1 MEAALTGLMEWI
13 QAHPNWAGLF
23 VLVVSALESLLVVG
37 LFVPGTVVMFG
48 IGTMIAAGSMELLP
62 TLLWATVGAVMGD
75 GTSYFIGRFYH
86 QRLRVIWPFRKY
98 PQMIDRGIEFFH
110 RHGGKSI
117 VLARFVGPVRP
128 LVPAVAGMLN
138 MPAKRFFLVNILSAL
153 LWAPAYILPGVLFGA
168 SLGIAAEIAGRLALL
183 LAILL
188 TLLWFSWWLVR
199 RLSRTLQPHA
209 KAVQLGILD
218 WSRRHRAIEP
228 LAAALLDPEHPE
240 ARGMTVLTGLL
251 VLASWSLLI
260 IPRHLKADSL
270 LGNLDLY
277 LFHGLQGLRS
287 PLGDRLLI
295 VITEIGDGWLLY
307 SFTALLSLWLLTR
320 KRWRAALHW
329 LITVACVGLLT
340 EALKLYT
347 AVQRP
352 PLVDSAQMSYAF
364 PSAHASL
371 SVAVFGFLAVIVAR
385 ELRSNWH
392 WVPYSMAVFM
402 VVAIGFSRLYLG
414 VHWLSDVLAGWSLG
428 LAWVA
433 LMGIAYRHHPAPAVS
448 TKIFAPLAVS
458 TLLLLAGFYSSQQLD
473 KDLVFY
479 RPLTTTPVSL
489 NRNDWIDAGWKALP
503 AYRDDLEARRMHPL
517 DLQWSGEIQAIE
529 THLKSRGWQTWKS
542 ADAGNM
548 LVLFNGDA
556 SIQELP
562 VLPQVHQGET
572 QQLLLVR
579 DLAED
584 SRLLALRLWKTEYRV
599 ADQQSPLWVGNVS
612 YLFVDARLRLL
623 RFLRTEADFNSALD
637 LFSQHIGEVEVH
649 RVQRDI
655 PADTDKLVTW
665 DGRVLL
671 IGFPTAPTPNPP
683 SGVINRFQ

>member
-1 MEAALTGLMEWI
+1 MEAALTSLMEWI

-23 VLVVSALESLLVVG
+23 VLVVSALESFLVVG
-37 LFVPGTVVMFG
+37 LFVPGTIVMFG
-48 IGTMIAAGSMELLP
+48 IGAMIAAGSMELLP
-62 TLLWATVGAVMGD
+62 TLLWAAVGAVLGD

-98 PQMIDRGIEFFH
+98 PKMIGRGVEFFH
-110 RHGGKSI
+110 RHGGKSV

-138 MPAKRFFLVNILSAL
+138 MPAERFFLFNILSAL

-183 LAILL
+183 LATLL

-209 KAVQLGILD
+209 KAIQLGILD
-218 WSRRHRAIEP
+218 WSQRHRSIKP

-251 VLASWSLLI
+251 LLASWALLV
-260 IPRHLKADSL
+260 IPRHLAADSL

-277 LFHGLQGLRS
+277 LFHWLQGLRS

-295 VITEIGDGWLLY
+295 VVTELGDGLLLY
-307 SFTALLSLWLLTR
+307 SFTALLSLWLLAR

-347 AVQRP
+347 AVERP
-352 PLVDSAQMSYAF
+352 PLLDSAQMSYAF

-371 SVAVFGFLAVIVAR
+371 SVAVFGFLAVSVAR

-448 TKIFAPLAVS
+448 TKIFTPLAVS
-458 TLLLLAGFYSSQQLD
+458 TLILLAGFYGSQQLD
-473 KDLVFY
+473 KDLAFY

-489 NRNDWIDAGWKALP
+489 SRSDWIDDGWKALP
-503 AYRDDLEARRMHPL
+503 AYRDDLEARRIHPL

-529 THLKSRGWQTWKS
+529 THLKSRGWRTRKS
-542 ADAGNM
+542 ADARDM

-556 SIQELP
+556 SLRELP
-562 VLPQVHQGET
+562 VLPQVHQGES

-579 DLAED
+579 DLADD
-584 SRLLALRLWKTEYRV
+584 SRLLALRLWKTEYRIG
-599 ADQQSPLWVGNVS
+599 DQQSPLWVGNVS
-612 YLFVDARLRLL
+612 YLFVDERLRLL
-623 RFLRTEADFNSALD
+623 RFLRTDADFSSALD
-637 LFSQHIGEVEVH
+637 LFSQDIGDVALQ

-655 PADTDKLVTW
+655 PADANKLATW

-671 IGFPTAPTPNPP
+671 IGFPMT
-683 SGVINRFQ
+683 R

>member
-1 MEAALTGLMEWI
+1 MEAALTSLMEWI

-23 VLVVSALESLLVVG
+23 VLVVSALESFLVVG
-37 LFVPGTVVMFG
+37 LFVPGTIVMFG
-48 IGTMIAAGSMELLP
+48 IGAMIAAGSMELLP
-62 TLLWATVGAVMGD
+62 TLLWAAVGAVLGD

-98 PQMIDRGIEFFH
+98 PKMIGRGVEFFH
-110 RHGGKSI
+110 RHGGKSV

-138 MPAKRFFLVNILSAL
+138 MPADRFFLVNILSAL

-183 LAILL
+183 LATLL

-209 KAVQLGILD
+209 KAIQLGILD
-218 WSRRHRAIEP
+218 WSQRHRSIKP

-251 VLASWSLLI
+251 LLASWALLV
-260 IPRHLKADSL
+260 IPRHLAADSL

-277 LFHGLQGLRS
+277 LFHWLQGLRS

-295 VITEIGDGWLLY
+295 VVTELGDGLLLY
-307 SFTALLSLWLLTR
+307 SFTALLSLWLLAR
-320 KRWRAALHW
+320 KHWRAALHW

-347 AVQRP
+347 AVERP
-352 PLVDSAQMSYAF
+352 PLLNSAQMSYAF

-385 ELRSNWH
+385 ELRNNWH

-448 TKIFAPLAVS
+448 TKILTPLAVS
-458 TLLLLAGFYSSQQLD
+458 TLILLAGFYGSQQLD
-473 KDLVFY
+473 KDLAFY

-489 NRNDWIDAGWKALP
+489 NRSDWIDDGWKALP
-503 AYRDDLEARRMHPL
+503 AYRDDLEARRIHPL

-529 THLKSRGWQTWKS
+529 THLKSRGWRTRKS
-542 ADAGNM
+542 ADARDM

-556 SIQELP
+556 SLRELP
-562 VLPQVHQGET
+562 VLPQVHQGES

-579 DLAED
+579 DLADD
-584 SRLLALRLWKTEYRV
+584 SRLLALRLWKTEYRIG
-599 ADQQSPLWVGNVS
+599 DQQSPLWVGNVS
-612 YLFVDARLRLL
+612 YLFVDERLRLL
-623 RFLRTEADFNSALD
+623 RFLRTDADFSSALD
-637 LFSQHIGEVEVH
+637 LFSQDIGDVALQ

-655 PADTDKLVTW
+655 PADANKLATW

-671 IGFPTAPTPNPP
+671 IGFPMT
-683 SGVINRFQ
+683 R

>member
-1 MEAALTGLMEWI
+1 MMEAALTSLMEWI

-23 VLVVSALESLLVVG
+23 VLVVSALESFLVVG
-37 LFVPGTVVMFG
+37 LFVPGTIVMFG
-48 IGTMIAAGSMELLP
+48 IGAMIAAGSMELLP
-62 TLLWATVGAVMGD
+62 TLLWAAVGAVLGD

-98 PQMIDRGIEFFH
+98 PKMIGRGVEFFH
-110 RHGGKSI
+110 RHGGKSV

-138 MPAKRFFLVNILSAL
+138 MPAERFFLVNILSAL

-183 LAILL
+183 LATLL

-209 KAVQLGILD
+209 KAIQLGILD
-218 WSRRHRAIEP
+218 WSQRHRSIKP

-251 VLASWSLLI
+251 LLASWALLV
-260 IPRHLKADSL
+260 IPRHLAADSL

-277 LFHGLQGLRS
+277 LFHWLQGLRS

-295 VITEIGDGWLLY
+295 VVTEIGDGWLLY
-307 SFTALLSLWLLTR
+307 SFTALLSLWLLAR

-347 AVQRP
+347 AVERP
-352 PLVDSAQMSYAF
+352 PLLNSAQMSYAF

-385 ELRSNWH
+385 ELRNNWH

-448 TKIFAPLAVS
+448 TKIFTPLAVS
-458 TLLLLAGFYSSQQLD
+458 TLILLAGFYGSQQLD
-473 KDLVFY
+473 KDLAFY

-489 NRNDWIDAGWKALP
+489 NRSDWIDDGWKALP
-503 AYRDDLEARRMHPL
+503 AYRDDLEARRIHPL

-529 THLKSRGWQTWKS
+529 THLKSRGWRTRKS
-542 ADAGNM
+542 ADARDM

-556 SIQELP
+556 SLRELP
-562 VLPQVHQGET
+562 VLPQVHQGES

-579 DLAED
+579 DLADD
-584 SRLLALRLWKTEYRV
+584 SRLLALRLWKTEYRIG
-599 ADQQSPLWVGNVS
+599 DQQSPLWVGNVS
-612 YLFVDARLRLL
+612 YLFVDERLRLL
-623 RFLRTEADFNSALD
+623 RFLRTDADFSSALD
-637 LFSQHIGEVEVH
+637 LFSQDIGDVALQ

-655 PADTDKLVTW
+655 PADANKLATW

-671 IGFPTAPTPNPP
+671 IGFPMRERLPAA
-683 SGVINRFQ
+683 R

>member
-1 MEAALTGLMEWI
+1 MMEAALTSLMEWI

-23 VLVVSALESLLVVG
+23 VLVVSALESFLVVG

-62 TLLWATVGAVMGD
+62 TLLWAAVGAVLGD

-98 PQMIDRGIEFFH
+98 PMMIGRGVEFFH
-110 RHGGKSI
+110 RHGGKSV

-138 MPAKRFFLVNILSAL
+138 MPADRFFLVNILSAL

-209 KAVQLGILD
+209 KAIQLGILD
-218 WSRRHRAIEP
+218 WSQRHRSIKP

-251 VLASWSLLI
+251 LLASWALLI
-260 IPRHLKADSL
+260 IPRHLAADSL

-277 LFHGLQGLRS
+277 LFHWLQGLRS

-295 VITEIGDGWLLY
+295 VVTELGDGLLLY
-307 SFTALLSLWLLTR
+307 SFTALLSLWLLAR

-347 AVQRP
+347 AVERP
-352 PLVDSAQMSYAF
+352 PLLNSAQMSYAF

-385 ELRSNWH
+385 ELRNNWH

-448 TKIFAPLAVS
+448 TKIFTPLAVS
-458 TLLLLAGFYSSQQLD
+458 TLLLLAGFYGSQQLD
-473 KDLVFY
+473 KDLAFY

-489 NRNDWIDAGWKALP
+489 NRSDWIDDGWKALP
-503 AYRDDLEARRMHPL
+503 AYRDDLEARRIHPL

-529 THLKSRGWQTWKS
+529 THLKSRGWRTRKS
-542 ADAGNM
+542 ADARDM

-556 SIQELP
+556 SLRELP
-562 VLPQVHQGET
+562 VLPQVHQGES

-579 DLAED
+579 DLADD
-584 SRLLALRLWKTEYRV
+584 SRLLALRLWKTEYRIG
-599 ADQQSPLWVGNVS
+599 DQQSPLWVGNVS
-612 YLFVDARLRLL
+612 YLFVDEHLRLL
-623 RFLRTEADFNSALD
+623 RFLRTDADFSSALD
-637 LFSQHIGEVEVH
+637 LFSQDIGDVAVQ
-649 RVQRDI
+649 RVQREI
-655 PADTDKLVTW
+655 PADADKLATW

-671 IGFPTAPTPNPP
+671 IGFPMRERLPAA
-683 SGVINRFQ
+683 R

>member
-1 MEAALTGLMEWI
+1 MMEAALTSLMEWI

-23 VLVVSALESLLVVG
+23 VLVVSALESFLVVG

-62 TLLWATVGAVMGD
+62 TLLWAAVGAVLGD

-98 PQMIDRGIEFFH
+98 PMMIGRGVEFFH
-110 RHGGKSI
+110 RHGGKSV

-138 MPAKRFFLVNILSAL
+138 MPADRFFLVNILSAL

-209 KAVQLGILD
+209 KAIQLGILD
-218 WSRRHRAIEP
+218 WSRRHRSIKP

-251 VLASWSLLI
+251 LLASWALLI
-260 IPRHLKADSL
+260 IPRHLAADSL

-277 LFHGLQGLRS
+277 LFHWLQGLRS

-295 VITEIGDGWLLY
+295 VVTELGDGLLLY
-307 SFTALLSLWLLTR
+307 SFTALLSLWLLAR

-340 EALKLYT
+340 EALKLFT
-347 AVQRP
+347 AVERP
-352 PLVDSAQMSYAF
+352 PLLNSAQMSYAF

-385 ELRSNWH
+385 ELRNNWH

-458 TLLLLAGFYSSQQLD
+458 TLLLLAGFYGSQQLD
-473 KDLVFY
+473 KDLAFY

-489 NRNDWIDAGWKALP
+489 NRSDWIDDGWKALP
-503 AYRDDLEARRMHPL
+503 AYRDDLEARRIHPL

-529 THLKSRGWQTWKS
+529 THLKSRGWRTRKS
-542 ADAGNM
+542 ADARDM

-556 SIQELP
+556 SLRELP
-562 VLPQVHQGET
+562 VLPQVHQGES

-579 DLAED
+579 DLADD
-584 SRLLALRLWKTEYRV
+584 SRLLALRLWKTEYRIG
-599 ADQQSPLWVGNVS
+599 DQQSPLWVGNVS
-612 YLFVDARLRLL
+612 YLFVDEQLRLI
-623 RFLRTEADFNSALD
+623 RFLRTDADFSSALD
-637 LFSQHIGEVEVH
+637 LFSQDIGDVAVQ
-649 RVQRDI
+649 RVQREI
-655 PADTDKLVTW
+655 PADADKLATW

-671 IGFPTAPTPNPP
+671 ISFPMT
-683 SGVINRFQ
+683 R

>member
-1 MEAALTGLMEWI
+1 M
-13 QAHPNWAGLF
+13 
-23 VLVVSALESLLVVG
+23 
-37 LFVPGTVVMFG
+37 
-48 IGTMIAAGSMELLP
+48 
-62 TLLWATVGAVMGD
+62 
-75 GTSYFIGRFYH
+75 IGRG
-86 QRLRVIWPFRKY
+86 V
-98 PQMIDRGIEFFH
+98 EFFH
-110 RHGGKSI
+110 RHGGKSV

-138 MPAKRFFLVNILSAL
+138 MPAKRFFLVNVLSAL

-183 LAILL
+183 LATLL

-209 KAVQLGILD
+209 QAVQLGILD
-218 WSRRHRAIEP
+218 WSRRHRSIEP

-251 VLASWSLLI
+251 VLASLALLI
-260 IPRHLKADSL
+260 IPRHLTADSL
-270 LGNLDLY
+270 IGNLDLY
-277 LFHGLQGLRS
+277 LFHWLQGLRS

-295 VITEIGDGWLLY
+295 VVTEIGDGWLLY
-307 SFTALLSLWLLTR
+307 SFTALLSLWLLAR

-347 AVQRP
+347 AVERP
-352 PLVDSAQMSYAF
+352 PMLNSEQMSYAF

-448 TKIFAPLAVS
+448 TKILTPLAIS
-458 TLLLLAGFYSSQQLD
+458 ALLLLAGFYSSQQLH
-473 KDLVFY
+473 KDLAFY
-479 RPLTTTPVSL
+479 RPLTTTPVAL
-489 NRNDWIDAGWKALP
+489 ARNDWIDGGWKALP
-503 AYRDDLEARRMHPL
+503 AYRDDLEARRLHPL
-517 DLQWSGEIQAIE
+517 DLQWSGDIQAIE
-529 THLKSRGWQTWKS
+529 THLKNRGWQSPKS
-542 ADAGNM
+542 AEAHNM
-548 LVLFNGDA
+548 LGLLNGDA
-556 SIQELP
+556 GIRELP
-562 VLPQVHQGET
+562 VLPQVHQGEA
-572 QQLLLVR
+572 QQLLLVHE
-579 DLAED
+579 LADD
-584 SRLLALRLWKTEYRV
+584 SRLLALRLWKTEYRIT
-599 ADQQSPLWVGNVS
+599 DRQSPLWVGNVS
-612 YLFVDARLRLL
+612 YLLVDARLRLL
-623 RFLRTEADFNSALD
+623 RFLRTDADFNRALD
-637 LFSQHIGEVEVH
+637 LFLQDIGDVA
-649 RVQRDI
+649 VQPVRRTI
-655 PADTDKLVTW
+655 PADANKPATW

-671 IGFPTAPTPNPP
+671 IGFPMEK
-683 SGVINRFQ
+683 

>member
-1 MEAALTGLMEWI
+1 MEAALTSLMEWI

-23 VLVVSALESLLVVG
+23 VLVVSALESFLVVG
-37 LFVPGTVVMFG
+37 LFVPGTIVMFG
-48 IGTMIAAGSMELLP
+48 IGAMIAAGSMELLP
-62 TLLWATVGAVMGD
+62 TLLWAAVGAVLGD

-98 PQMIDRGIEFFH
+98 PKMIGRGVEFFH
-110 RHGGKSI
+110 RHGGKSV

-138 MPAKRFFLVNILSAL
+138 MPADRFFLVNILSAL

-183 LAILL
+183 LATLL

-209 KAVQLGILD
+209 KAIQLGILD
-218 WSRRHRAIEP
+218 WSQRHRSIKP

-251 VLASWSLLI
+251 LLASWALLV
-260 IPRHLKADSL
+260 IPRHLAADSL

-277 LFHGLQGLRS
+277 LFHWLQGLRS

-295 VITEIGDGWLLY
+295 VVTELGDGLLLY
-307 SFTALLSLWLLTR
+307 SFTALLSLWLLAR
-320 KRWRAALHW
+320 KHWRAALHW

-347 AVQRP
+347 AVERP
-352 PLVDSAQMSYAF
+352 PLLNSAQMSYAF

-385 ELRSNWH
+385 ELRNNWH

-448 TKIFAPLAVS
+448 TKIFTPLAVS
-458 TLLLLAGFYSSQQLD
+458 TLILLAGFYGSQQLD
-473 KDLVFY
+473 KDLAFY

-489 NRNDWIDAGWKALP
+489 NRSDWIDDGWKALP
-503 AYRDDLEARRMHPL
+503 AYRDDLEARRIHPL

-529 THLKSRGWQTWKS
+529 THLKSRGWRTRKS
-542 ADAGNM
+542 ADARDM

-556 SIQELP
+556 SLRELP
-562 VLPQVHQGET
+562 VLPQVHQGES

-579 DLAED
+579 DLADD
-584 SRLLALRLWKTEYRV
+584 SRLLALRLWKTEYRIG
-599 ADQQSPLWVGNVS
+599 DQQSPLWVGNVS
-612 YLFVDARLRLL
+612 YLFVDERLRLL
-623 RFLRTEADFNSALD
+623 RFLRTDADFSSALD
-637 LFSQHIGEVEVH
+637 LFSQDIGDVALQ

-655 PADTDKLVTW
+655 PADANKLATW

-671 IGFPTAPTPNPP
+671 IGFPMRERLPAA
-683 SGVINRFQ
+683 R

>member
-1 MEAALTGLMEWI
+1 MEAALTSLMEWI

-23 VLVVSALESLLVVG
+23 VLIVSALESLLVVG
-37 LFVPGTVVMFG
+37 LFMPGTVIMFG
-48 IGTMIAAGSMELLP
+48 IGAMIAAGSMELLP
-62 TLLWATVGAVMGD
+62 TLLWAAVGAVIGD

-98 PQMIDRGIEFFH
+98 PQMIGRGVEFFH
-110 RHGGKSI
+110 SHGGKSI

-128 LVPAVAGMLN
+128 LLPAVAGMLN
-138 MPAKRFFLVNILSAL
+138 MPTRRFFLVNILSAL

-209 KAVQLGILD
+209 KAIQLGILD
-218 WSRRHRAIEP
+218 WSRQHRAIDP
-228 LAAALLDPEHPE
+228 LASALLDPEHPE

-251 VLASWSLLI
+251 VLASWALLI
-260 IPRHLKADSL
+260 IPRHLTADSL

-277 LFHGLQGLRS
+277 LFHWLQGLRS
-287 PLGDRLLI
+287 PPGDRLLI
-295 VITEIGDGWLLY
+295 VVTEIGDSWVLY
-307 SFTALLSLWLLTR
+307 SFTALLSLWLLART
-320 KRWRAALHW
+320 RWRAALHW

-340 EALKLYT
+340 EALKLYA
-347 AVQRP
+347 AVERP
-352 PLVDSAQMSYAF
+352 PLLDTAQMSYAF

-433 LMGIAYRHHPAPAVS
+433 LMGIAYRHHPAPAIS
-448 TKIFAPLAVS
+448 TKIFTPLAVS

-473 KDLVFY
+473 EDLVSY
-479 RPLTTTPVSL
+479 RPLAMTPVSL
-489 NRNDWIDAGWKALP
+489 NANDWIDGGWKALP
-503 AYRDDLEARRMHPL
+503 AYRDDLEARHIHPL

-529 THLKSRGWQTWKS
+529 THLKDRGWRTRKN
-542 ADAGNM
+542 ADARNM
-548 LVLFNGDA
+548 LVLFNSDA

-579 DLAED
+579 ELADD

-599 ADQQSPLWVGNVS
+599 PDQLSPLWVGNVS
-612 YLFVDARLRLL
+612 YLFIDARLRLL
-623 RFLRTEADFNSALD
+623 RFLRTDANFNDALD
-637 LFSQHIGEVEVH
+637 RFSQDIGEVEIH

-655 PADTDKLVTW
+655 LDGANTLVTW
-665 DGRVLL
+665 DGKVLL
-671 IGFPTAPTPNPP
+671 IGFPTA
-683 SGVINRFQ
+683 R

>member
-1 MEAALTGLMEWI
+1 MEAALTSLMDWI

-23 VLVVSALESLLVVG
+23 VLVVSALESFLVVG

-62 TLLWATVGAVMGD
+62 TLMWATVGAVIGD
-75 GTSYFIGRFYH
+75 GTSYLIGRCYH

-98 PQMIDRGIEFFH
+98 PHMINRGVDFFH
-110 RHGGKSI
+110 RHGGKSL
-117 VLARFVGPVRP
+117 VMARFVGPVRP

-138 MPAKRFFLVNILSAL
+138 MPADRFFLVNVFSAL

-209 KAVQLGILD
+209 KAIQLGVLD

-251 VLASWSLLI
+251 LLASWALLI
-260 IPRHLKADSL
+260 IPTHLSADSL

-277 LFHGLQGLRS
+277 LFHWLQGLRS
-287 PLGDRLLI
+287 PLGDRML
-295 VITEIGDGWLLY
+295 VVVTEIGDGWVLY
-307 SFTALLSLWLLTR
+307 SFTGLLSLWLLAR

-347 AVQRP
+347 AVERP
-352 PLVDSAQMSYAF
+352 PSLYSAQMSYAF

-385 ELRSNWH
+385 ELRNNWH

-402 VVAIGFSRLYLG
+402 VVAISFSRLYLG

-428 LAWVA
+428 LVWVA
-433 LMGIAYRHHPAPAVS
+433 LMGIAYLHHPAPAVS
-448 TKIFAPLAVS
+448 TRLFTPLAVA
-458 TLLLLAGFYSSQQLD
+458 TLLLMTAFYSAQQLD

-479 RPLTTTPVSL
+479 RPLTTSPLAL
-489 NRNDWIDAGWKALP
+489 NTNDWIDGGWKALP
-503 AYRDDLEARRMHPL
+503 AYRDDLEARHLHPL
-517 DLQWSGEIQAIE
+517 DLQWGGELQAIA
-529 THLKSRGWQTWKS
+529 TYLKSHGWRSAKS
-542 ADAGNM
+542 ADAHSM
-548 LVLFNGDA
+548 LTFFNTDA
-556 SIQELP
+556 DIQEIP

-572 QQLLLVR
+572 QRLLLVR
-579 DLAED
+579 DLEED
-584 SRLLALRLWKTEYRV
+584 SRLLALRLWGTEYRIS
-599 ADQQSPLWVGNVS
+599 DQNVPLWVGNIS
-612 YLFVDARLRLL
+612 YLSIDTRLRLL
-623 RFLRTEADFNSALD
+623 RFLRTGADFSGALQ
-637 LFSQHIGEVEVH
+637 LFTENISHVDVH
-649 RVQRDI
+649 RVQRNI
-655 PADTDKLVTW
+655 LAVADDLMTW
-665 DGRVLL
+665 DGQVLL
-671 IGFPTAPTPNPP
+671 ISFPTAEQ
-683 SGVINRFQ
+683 SR

>member
-1 MEAALTGLMEWI
+1 
-13 QAHPNWAGLF
+13 
-23 VLVVSALESLLVVG
+23 
-37 LFVPGTVVMFG
+37 
-48 IGTMIAAGSMELLP
+48 
-62 TLLWATVGAVMGD
+62 
-75 GTSYFIGRFYH
+75 
-86 QRLRVIWPFRKY
+86 
-98 PQMIDRGIEFFH
+98 
-110 RHGGKSI
+110 
-117 VLARFVGPVRP
+117 
-128 LVPAVAGMLN
+128 
-138 MPAKRFFLVNILSAL
+138 
-153 LWAPAYILPGVLFGA
+153 
-168 SLGIAAEIAGRLALL
+168 
-183 LAILL
+183 
-188 TLLWFSWWLVR
+188 
-199 RLSRTLQPHA
+199 
-209 KAVQLGILD
+209 
-218 WSRRHRAIEP
+218 
-228 LAAALLDPEHPE
+228 
-240 ARGMTVLTGLL
+240 
-251 VLASWSLLI
+251 
-260 IPRHLKADSL
+260 
-270 LGNLDLY
+270 
-277 LFHGLQGLRS
+277 
-287 PLGDRLLI
+287 
-295 VITEIGDGWLLY
+295 
-307 SFTALLSLWLLTR
+307 
-320 KRWRAALHW
+320 
-329 LITVACVGLLT
+329 
-340 EALKLYT
+340 
-347 AVQRP
+347 
-352 PLVDSAQMSYAF
+352 
-364 PSAHASL
+364 
-371 SVAVFGFLAVIVAR
+371 
-385 ELRSNWH
+385 
-392 WVPYSMAVFM
+392 MAVFM

-489 NRNDWIDAGWKALP
+489 NRNDWIGAGWKALP

-529 THLKSRGWQTWKS
+529 THLKSRGWRTWKS
-542 ADAGNM
+542 ADARNM

-623 RFLRTEADFNSALD
+623 RFLRTDADFNSALD
-637 LFSQHIGEVEVH
+637 LFSQHIGGIEVH
-649 RVQRDI
+649 RVQRNI

-671 IGFPTAPTPNPP
+671 IDFPAAPTPNPP
-683 SGVINRFQ
+683 SGVINHFQ

>member
-1 MEAALTGLMEWI
+1 
-13 QAHPNWAGLF
+13 
-23 VLVVSALESLLVVG
+23 
-37 LFVPGTVVMFG
+37 
-48 IGTMIAAGSMELLP
+48 
-62 TLLWATVGAVMGD
+62 VMGD

-98 PQMIDRGIEFFH
+98 PQMIGRGIEFFH

-138 MPAKRFFLVNILSAL
+138 MPARRFFLVNILSAL

-209 KAVQLGILD
+209 KALQLGVLY

-251 VLASWSLLI
+251 VLASWALLI
-260 IPRHLKADSL
+260 IPRHLTADSL

-277 LFHGLQGLRS
+277 LFHWLQGLRS
-287 PLGDRLLI
+287 PLGDHLLI
-295 VITEIGDGWLLY
+295 VVTEIGDGWVLY
-307 SFTALLSLWLLTR
+307 SFTALLSVWLLAL

-329 LITVACVGLLT
+329 LVTVSCVGLLT

-347 AVQRP
+347 AVERP
-352 PLVDSAQMSYAF
+352 PLLYSAQMSYAF

-385 ELRSNWH
+385 ELRNNWH

-428 LAWVA
+428 LVWVA
-433 LMGIAYRHHPAPAVS
+433 LMGIAYRHHPAPALS
-448 TKIFAPLAVS
+448 IRIFTPLAIS
-458 TLLLLAGFYSSQQLD
+458 TLLLLAGLYSSQQLD

-479 RPLTTTPVSL
+479 RPLTTKPVSL
-489 NRNDWIDAGWKALP
+489 TRSDWIDAGWKALP

-517 DLQWSGEIQAIE
+517 DLQWNGEMQAIE
-529 THLKSRGWQTWKS
+529 THLKDRGWQTRKG
-542 ADAGNM
+542 ATAGNM

-562 VLPQVHQGET
+562 VLPQVHKGET

-579 DLAED
+579 DLPVD
-584 SRLLALRLWKTEYRV
+584 SGLLVLRLWKTEYRV
-599 ADQQSPLWVGNVS
+599 ADKQSPLWVGNVS
-612 YLFVDARLRLL
+612 YLFIDARLRLL
-623 RFLRTEADFNSALD
+623 RFLHTDTDFNSALD
-637 LFSQHIGEVEVH
+637 LFAQDTEDLEVH

-655 PADTDKLVTW
+655 LADADKLVTW

-671 IGFPTAPTPNPP
+671 IDFPTT
-683 SGVINRFQ
+683 R

>member
-1 MEAALTGLMEWI
+1 MEAALTSLMEWI
-13 QAHPNWAGLF
+13 QAHPNWASLF
-23 VLVVSALESLLVVG
+23 VLVVSALESFLVVG

-48 IGTMIAAGSMELLP
+48 IGAMIAAGSMELMP
-62 TLLWATVGAVMGD
+62 TLLWAAVGAVIGD

-98 PQMIDRGIEFFH
+98 PQMIGRGVEFFH
-110 RHGGKSI
+110 SHGGKSI

-138 MPAKRFFLVNILSAL
+138 MPAKRFFLVNVLSAL

-199 RLSRTLQPHA
+199 RLSRSLQPRA
-209 KAVQLGILD
+209 RAVQLGILD
-218 WSRRHRAIEP
+218 WSRRHRSIEP

-251 VLASWSLLI
+251 VLASWALLI
-260 IPRHLKADSL
+260 IPRHLAADSL

-277 LFHGLQGLRS
+277 LFHWLQGLRS

-295 VITEIGDGWLLY
+295 VVTEIGDGWLLY
-307 SFTALLSLWLLTR
+307 SFTALLSLWLFAR

-352 PLVDSAQMSYAF
+352 PLLDSAQMSYAF

-448 TKIFAPLAVS
+448 TRIFTPLAVS
-458 TLLLLAGFYSSQQLD
+458 TLLLLTVFYSSQRLD

-489 NRNDWIDAGWKALP
+489 NGNDWIDAGWKALP

-517 DLQWSGEIQAIE
+517 NLQWSGDIQAIE
-529 THLKSRGWQTWKS
+529 THLKNRGWQSPKS
-542 ADAGNM
+542 AEAHNM
-548 LVLFNGDA
+548 LGLFNGDA
-556 SIQELP
+556 GIRELP
-562 VLPQVHQGET
+562 VLPQLHQGES
-572 QQLLLVR
+572 QQLLLIR
-579 DLAED
+579 DLPED
-584 SRLLALRLWKTEYRV
+584 SRLLALRLWKTEYRI
-599 ADQQSPLWVGNVS
+599 ANQQSPLWVGNVS
-612 YLFVDARLRLL
+612 YLFVDTRLRLL
-623 RFLRTEADFNSALD
+623 RFLRTDADFNSALD
-637 LFSQHIGEVEVH
+637 LFLQDIGDVA
-649 RVQRDI
+649 VQRVRRTI
-655 PADTDKLVTW
+655 PADANKLATW

-671 IGFPTAPTPNPP
+671 IGFPMEK
-683 SGVINRFQ
+683 

>member
-1 MEAALTGLMEWI
+1 MEAALTSLMEWI
-13 QAHPNWAGLF
+13 QAHPNWASLF
-23 VLVVSALESLLVVG
+23 VLVVSALESFLVVG

-48 IGTMIAAGSMELLP
+48 IGTMIAAGSMELMP
-62 TLLWATVGAVMGD
+62 TLLWAAVGAVLGD

-98 PQMIDRGIEFFH
+98 PQMIGRGVEFFH
-110 RHGGKSI
+110 RHGGKSV

-138 MPAKRFFLVNILSAL
+138 MPAERFFLVNILSAL

-199 RLSRTLQPHA
+199 RLSRTLQPHTQ
-209 KAVQLGILD
+209 AVQLGILD
-218 WSRRHRAIEP
+218 WSRRHRSIEP

-251 VLASWSLLI
+251 VLASLALLI
-260 IPRHLKADSL
+260 IPRHLAADNSL

-277 LFHGLQGLRS
+277 LFHWLQGLRS

-295 VITEIGDGWLLY
+295 VVTEIGDGWLLY
-307 SFTALLSLWLLTR
+307 SFTALLSLWLLAR

-329 LITVACVGLLT
+329 LISVACVGLLT

-347 AVQRP
+347 AVERP
-352 PLVDSAQMSYAF
+352 PMLNSEQMSYAF

-392 WVPYSMAVFM
+392 WVPYSTAVFM

-448 TKIFAPLAVS
+448 TKTFTPLAVS
-458 TLLLLAGFYSSQQLD
+458 ALLLLVGFYSSQQLD

-489 NRNDWIDAGWKALP
+489 TKHDWIDGGWKALP
-503 AYRDDLEARRMHPL
+503 AYRDDLEARRVHPL
-517 DLQWSGEIQAIE
+517 DLQWNGDIQAIE
-529 THLKSRGWQTWKS
+529 THLKNRGWQFRKS
-542 ADAGNM
+542 AEAHNM
-548 LVLFNGDA
+548 LALFNGDA
-556 SIQELP
+556 GIRELP
-562 VLPQVHQGET
+562 VLPQVHQGEA

-579 DLAED
+579 ELADD
-584 SRLLALRLWKTEYRV
+584 SRLLALRLWKTEYRI
-599 ADQQSPLWVGNVS
+599 ADRQSPLWVGNVA
-612 YLFVDARLRLL
+612 YLLVDARLRLL
-623 RFLRTEADFNSALD
+623 RFLRTDTDFNSALD
-637 LFSQHIGEVEVH
+637 LFLEDIGDVAVQ
-649 RVQRDI
+649 RVRRDI
-655 PADTDKLVTW
+655 PTDADKLATW

-671 IGFPTAPTPNPP
+671 IGFPTTTRTP
-683 SGVINRFQ
+683 

>member
-1 MEAALTGLMEWI
+1 MMEAALTSLMEWI

-23 VLVVSALESLLVVG
+23 VLVVSALESFLVVG
-37 LFVPGTVVMFG
+37 LFVPGTIVMFG
-48 IGTMIAAGSMELLP
+48 IGAMIAAGSMELLP
-62 TLLWATVGAVMGD
+62 TLLWAAVGAVLGD

-98 PQMIDRGIEFFH
+98 PKMIGRGVEFFH
-110 RHGGKSI
+110 RHGGKSV

-138 MPAKRFFLVNILSAL
+138 MPAERFFLFNILSAL

-183 LAILL
+183 LATLL

-209 KAVQLGILD
+209 KAIQLGILD
-218 WSRRHRAIEP
+218 WSQRHRSIKP

-251 VLASWSLLI
+251 LLASWALLV
-260 IPRHLKADSL
+260 IPRHLAADSL

-277 LFHGLQGLRS
+277 LFHWLQGLRS

-295 VITEIGDGWLLY
+295 VVTELGDGLLLY
-307 SFTALLSLWLLTR
+307 SFTALLSLWLLAR
-320 KRWRAALHW
+320 KHWRAALHW

-347 AVQRP
+347 AVERP
-352 PLVDSAQMSYAF
+352 PLLDSAQMSYAF

-385 ELRSNWH
+385 ELRNNWH

-433 LMGIAYRHHPAPAVS
+433 LMGIAYRQHPAPAVS
-448 TKIFAPLAVS
+448 TKIFTPLAVS
-458 TLLLLAGFYSSQQLD
+458 TLILLASFYSSQQLD
-473 KDLVFY
+473 KDLAFY

-489 NRNDWIDAGWKALP
+489 NRSDWINDGWKALP
-503 AYRDDLEARRMHPL
+503 AYRDDLEARRIHPL

-529 THLKSRGWQTWKS
+529 THLKSRGWRTRKS
-542 ADAGNM
+542 ADARDM

-556 SIQELP
+556 SLRELP
-562 VLPQVHQGET
+562 VLPQVHQGES

-579 DLAED
+579 DLADD
-584 SRLLALRLWKTEYRV
+584 SRLLALRLWKTEYRIG
-599 ADQQSPLWVGNVS
+599 DQQSPLWVGNVS
-612 YLFVDARLRLL
+612 YLFVDERLRLL
-623 RFLRTEADFNSALD
+623 RFLRTDADFSSALD
-637 LFSQHIGEVEVH
+637 LFSQDIGDVAVQ
-649 RVQRDI
+649 RVQREI
-655 PADTDKLVTW
+655 PADANKLATW

-671 IGFPTAPTPNPP
+671 IGFPMRERLPAA
-683 SGVINRFQ
+683 R

>member
-1 MEAALTGLMEWI
+1 MEAALSSLMEWI
-13 QAHPNWAGLF
+13 QTHPHWASLF
-23 VLVVSALESLLVVG
+23 VLVVSALESFLVVG

-48 IGTMIAAGSMELLP
+48 IGAMIAAGSMDLLP
-62 TLLWATVGAVMGD
+62 TLLWATVGAVLGD

-98 PQMIDRGIEFFH
+98 PQMIGRGVEFFH

-117 VLARFVGPVRP
+117 VMARFVGPVRP

-138 MPAKRFFLVNILSAL
+138 MPAERFFLVNILSAL
-153 LWAPAYILPGVLFGA
+153 LWAPAYILPGMLFGA

-209 KAVQLGILD
+209 KAVQLGVLD
-218 WSRRHRAIEP
+218 WSQQHRAIEP

-251 VLASWSLLI
+251 VLASWALLI
-260 IPRHLKADSL
+260 IPRHLTADSL

-295 VITEIGDGWLLY
+295 VVTEIGDGWVLY
-307 SFTALLSLWLLTR
+307 SFTALLSLWLLAR

-347 AVQRP
+347 AVERP
-352 PLVDSAQMSYAF
+352 PLLYSAQMSYAF

-371 SVAVFGFLAVIVAR
+371 SVAAFGFLAVIVAR

-433 LMGIAYRHHPAPAVS
+433 LMGIAYRHHPAPVVS
-448 TKIFAPLAVS
+448 TKIFTPLAVS

-479 RPLTTTPVSL
+479 RPLTSTPVSL
-489 NRNDWIDAGWKALP
+489 NRNDWIDGGWKALP
-503 AYRDDLEARRMHPL
+503 AYRDDLEARRIHPL
-517 DLQWSGEIQAIE
+517 DLQWTGEIPAIE
-529 THLKSRGWQTWKS
+529 THLKSRGWRTPKH
-542 ADAGNM
+542 ADLHSV

-556 SIQELP
+556 GIRELP
-562 VLPQVHQGET
+562 VLPQVHQGES

-584 SRLLALRLWKTEYRV
+584 SRLLAVRLWKTEYRV
-599 ADQQSPLWVGNVS
+599 PDQQSPLWLGNVT
-612 YLFVDARLRLL
+612 YLFVDERLRLL
-623 RFLRTEADFNSALD
+623 RFLRTDADFSDALD
-637 LFSQHIGEVEVH
+637 LFLQELEGFEVH
-649 RVQRDI
+649 RVQRDSLTG
-655 PADTDKLVTW
+655 ANKLVTW

-671 IGFPTAPTPNPP
+671 IGFPTTW
-683 SGVINRFQ
+683 

>member
-1 MEAALTGLMEWI
+1 
-13 QAHPNWAGLF
+13 
-23 VLVVSALESLLVVG
+23 
-37 LFVPGTVVMFG
+37 VPGTVVMFG
-48 IGTMIAAGSMELLP
+48 IGAMIAAGSMELLP
-62 TLLWATVGAVMGD
+62 TLLWAAVGAVIGD
-75 GTSYFIGRFYH
+75 GTSYFIGRYYH

-98 PQMIDRGIEFFH
+98 PQMIGRGVEFFH
-110 RHGGKSI
+110 SHGGKSI

-138 MPAKRFFLVNILSAL
+138 MPAKRFFLVNILSAM

-199 RLSRTLQPHA
+199 RLSRTLQPRA
-209 KAVQLGILD
+209 KAIQLGILD
-218 WSRRHRAIEP
+218 WSRRHRSIEP

-251 VLASWSLLI
+251 VLASWALLI
-260 IPRHLKADSL
+260 IPRHLTADGL
-270 LGNLDLY
+270 FGNLDLY
-277 LFHGLQGLRS
+277 LYHWLQGLRS

-295 VITEIGDGWLLY
+295 AVTEIGDGWVLY
-307 SFTALLSLWLLTR
+307 SFTALLSLWLLAR

-329 LITVACVGLLT
+329 LITVAGVGLLT

-347 AVQRP
+347 AVERP
-352 PLVDSAQMSYAF
+352 PLPNSALMSYAF

-402 VVAIGFSRLYLG
+402 VVAISFSRLYLG

-433 LMGIAYRHHPAPAVS
+433 LMGIAYRHHPAPPVS
-448 TKIFAPLAVS
+448 TKIFTPLAVS
-458 TLLLLAGFYSSQQLD
+458 TLILLAALYSSQQLD
-473 KDLVFY
+473 KDLAFY

-489 NRNDWIDAGWKALP
+489 NRISWIDGDWKALP
-503 AYRDDLEARRMHPL
+503 VYRDDLEARRMHPL

-529 THLKSRGWQTWKS
+529 THLKNQGWRTRKS
-542 ADAGNM
+542 TDAQNM
-548 LVLFNGDA
+548 LVLFNSDA
-556 SIQELP
+556 GIQELP
-562 VLPQVHQGET
+562 VLPQVHQGAA
-572 QQLLLVR
+572 QQLLLVHELP
-579 DLAED
+579 DN
-584 SRLLALRLWKTEYRV
+584 SRLLALRLWKTEYRI
-599 ADQQSPLWVGNVS
+599 ADQHSPLWVGNVS
-612 YLFVDARLRLL
+612 YLFIDERLRLL
-623 RFLRTEADFNSALD
+623 RFLRTDTDFNNALD
-637 LFSQHIGEVEVH
+637 LFLQAIGDVEVQQ
-649 RVQRDI
+649 VQREL
-655 PADTDKLVTW
+655 PADANRPVTW

-671 IGFPTAPTPNPP
+671 INFPTTK
-683 SGVINRFQ
+683 

>member
-1 MEAALTGLMEWI
+1 MEAALSSLMEWI

-23 VLVVSALESLLVVG
+23 VLVVSALESFLVVG

-62 TLLWATVGAVMGD
+62 TLLWAAVGAVLGD

-98 PQMIDRGIEFFH
+98 PQMIGRGVEFFH
-110 RHGGKSI
+110 SHGGKSI

-138 MPAKRFFLVNILSAL
+138 MPAKRFFLVNILSAM

-199 RLSRTLQPHA
+199 RLSRSLQPRA
-209 KAVQLGILD
+209 RAVQLGILD
-218 WSRRHRAIEP
+218 WSRRHRSIRP

-251 VLASWSLLI
+251 VLASWALLI
-260 IPRHLKADSL
+260 IPQHLTADSL
-270 LGNLDLY
+270 FGNLDLY
-277 LFHGLQGLRS
+277 LYHWLQGLRN

-295 VITEIGDGWLLY
+295 VVTEIGDGWLLY
-307 SFTALLSLWLLTR
+307 SFTALLSLWLFAR

-352 PLVDSAQMSYAF
+352 PLLDSAQMSYAF

-392 WVPYSMAVFM
+392 WVPYSMAVVM

-433 LMGIAYRHHPAPAVS
+433 LMGIAYRHHPEPAPS
-448 TKIFAPLAVS
+448 TRIFTPLAVS
-458 TLLLLAGFYSSQQLD
+458 TLLLLTVFYSSQQLD

-489 NRNDWIDAGWKALP
+489 SRNDWIDAGWKALP

-517 DLQWSGEIQAIE
+517 NLQWSGDIQAIE
-529 THLKSRGWQTWKS
+529 THLKSRGWRAWKS
-542 ADAGNM
+542 ADAGN
-548 LVLFNGDA
+548 LLDLFNSDA
-556 SIQELP
+556 GIRELP
-562 VLPQVHQGET
+562 VLPQLHQGES
-572 QQLLLVR
+572 QQLLLIR
-579 DLAED
+579 DLPED
-584 SRLLALRLWKTEYRV
+584 SRLLALRLWKTEYRIGN
-599 ADQQSPLWVGNVS
+599 QQSPLWVGNVS
-612 YLFVDARLRLL
+612 YLFVDTRLRLL
-623 RFLRTEADFNSALD
+623 RFLRTDADFNSALD
-637 LFSQHIGEVEVH
+637 LFSQDIGDDA
-649 RVQRDI
+649 VQRVRRTI
-655 PADTDKLVTW
+655 PADANKLATW

-671 IGFPTAPTPNPP
+671 IGFPMEK
-683 SGVINRFQ
+683 

>member
-1 MEAALTGLMEWI
+1 MEAALTNLMEWI
-13 QAHPNWAGLF
+13 QAHPNWASLF
-23 VLVVSALESLLVVG
+23 VLVVSALESFLVVG

-48 IGTMIAAGSMELLP
+48 IGAMIAAGSMELLP
-62 TLLWATVGAVMGD
+62 TLLWAAVGAVIGD
-75 GTSYFIGRFYH
+75 GTSYFIGRYYH

-98 PQMIDRGIEFFH
+98 PQMIGRGVEFFH
-110 RHGGKSI
+110 SHGGKSI

-138 MPAKRFFLVNILSAL
+138 MPAKRFFLVNILSAM

-209 KAVQLGILD
+209 KAIQLGILD

-228 LAAALLDPEHPE
+228 LAAALLDPEHLE

-251 VLASWSLLI
+251 VLASGALLI
-260 IPRHLKADSL
+260 IPRHLRADSL

-277 LFHGLQGLRS
+277 LYHWLQGLRS

-295 VITEIGDGWLLY
+295 VVTEIGDGWLLY
-307 SFTALLSLWLLTR
+307 SFTALLSLWLLAR
-320 KRWRAALHW
+320 KRWRAAVHW

-340 EALKLYT
+340 EALKLAT
-347 AVQRP
+347 AVERP
-352 PLVDSAQMSYAF
+352 PLLNSAQMSYAF

-402 VVAIGFSRLYLG
+402 VVAISFSRLYLG

-433 LMGIAYRHHPAPAVS
+433 LMGIAYRHHPAPPVS
-448 TKIFAPLAVS
+448 TKIFTPLAVS
-458 TLLLLAGFYSSQQLD
+458 TLLLLTAFYSSQQLD
-473 KDLVFY
+473 KDLAFY

-489 NRNDWIDAGWKALP
+489 NRISWIDGDWKALP

-529 THLKSRGWQTWKS
+529 THLKSQGWRTRKS
-542 ADAGNM
+542 TDAHNM

-556 SIQELP
+556 GIRELP
-562 VLPQVHQGET
+562 VLPQMHQGEA

-579 DLAED
+579 DLADD
-584 SRLLALRLWKTEYRV
+584 SRLLALRLWKTEYRI
-599 ADQQSPLWVGNVS
+599 ADQQYPLWVGNVS
-612 YLFVDARLRLL
+612 YLFIDARLRLL
-623 RFLRTEADFNSALD
+623 RFLRTDTDFNNALD
-637 LFSQHIGEVEVH
+637 LFLQAIGDVEVQQ
-649 RVQRDI
+649 VQREL
-655 PADTDKLVTW
+655 PADANRPVIW

-671 IGFPTAPTPNPP
+671 IDFPTTK
-683 SGVINRFQ
+683 

>member
-1 MEAALTGLMEWI
+1 
-13 QAHPNWAGLF
+13 
-23 VLVVSALESLLVVG
+23 VVG
-37 LFVPGTVVMFG
+37 LFVPGTIVMFG
-48 IGTMIAAGSMELLP
+48 IGAMIAAGSMELLP
-62 TLLWATVGAVMGD
+62 TLLWAAIGAVIGD

-98 PQMIDRGIEFFH
+98 PQMIGRGVDFFH
-110 RHGGKSI
+110 RHGGKSV

-138 MPAKRFFLVNILSAL
+138 MSAERFFLVNILSAL
-153 LWAPAYILPGVLFGA
+153 LWAPAYIIPGMLFGA

-199 RLSRTLQPHA
+199 RLSRSLQPHA
-209 KAVQLGILD
+209 RAVQLGILD

-228 LAAALLDPEHPE
+228 LAAALLDPQHPE

-251 VLASWSLLI
+251 VLASWALLI
-260 IPRHLKADSL
+260 IPRHLTADGL

-277 LFHGLQGLRS
+277 LFHWLQGLRS

-295 VITEIGDGWLLY
+295 VVTEIGDGWLLY
-307 SFTALLSLWLLTR
+307 SFTALLSLGLLAR

-352 PLVDSAQMSYAF
+352 PLLDSAQMSYAF

-448 TKIFAPLAVS
+448 TRIFTPLAVS
-458 TLLLLAGFYSSQQLD
+458 TLLLLTVFYNSQQLD

-489 NRNDWIDAGWKALP
+489 NRNDWINAGWKALP

-517 DLQWSGEIQAIE
+517 NLQWSGDIQAIE
-529 THLKSRGWQTWKS
+529 THLKCRGWRAWKS

-548 LVLFNGDA
+548 LELFNSDA
-556 SIQELP
+556 GIRELP
-562 VLPQVHQGET
+562 VLPQLHQGES
-572 QQLLLVR
+572 QQLLLIR
-579 DLAED
+579 DLPED
-584 SRLLALRLWKTEYRV
+584 SRLLALRLWKTEYRI
-599 ADQQSPLWVGNVS
+599 ANQRSPLWVGNVS
-612 YLFVDARLRLL
+612 YLFVDTRLRLL
-623 RFLRTEADFNSALD
+623 RFLRTDADFNSALD
-637 LFSQHIGEVEVH
+637 LFSQDIGNVAIQ
-649 RVQRDI
+649 RVQREL
-655 PADTDKLVTW
+655 PAGADKRVTW
-665 DGRVLL
+665 DGGVLL
-671 IGFPTAPTPNPP
+671 ISFATPSYTESPQRGDKSFPIASWSRIRDTTKSIRSSIEP
-683 SGVINRFQ
+683 GC